1 MSDVCQQVY
10 VERKR
15 LDTEVSTI
23 REVRSIFE
31 QKKVVDRFGI
41 LSQFLVKFIEKE
53 YVDVRLV
60 RLGYLHAGEN

>member
-1 MSDVCQQVY
+1 M
-10 VERKR
+10 ERKR